1 VFEQELDGDATGLSG
16 IIISDGAGVEIP
28 NTYFEGG
35 GDGEPC
41 CGDGECNG
49 NETSDSCPEDCGDDC
64 PSGIYDCAGVC
75 DGDSVIDACGS
86 CDGPGAEYECWDG
99 EMVCE
104 ASDCSNE
111 PGTDPFNF
119 NQSTMFAYYFVFSA
133 YDCPGEYLVAGEDWI
148 GVYNDDVCV
157 GGSVW
162 PGGPT
167 EVPAYGDDGND
178 YSAGY
183 LNSGDTPTFKIYDAS
198 EDVYLDAIASEEYG
212 WAPNGIYQIESLTNS
227 MSGCDAEQ
235 DCWVDIPGDYQ
246 LTASMTAV
254 VYIDGGAMGD
264 AGDMLAAFDASG
276 NVRGIS
282 TMLDGLGSYAGQS
295 LHSITI
301 RSNAG
306 PDAISFR
313 YYDASTDII
322 YDLRESYTFVSND
335 TVGNLMTP
343 HMLSYCTSGIVDECG
358 ACGDGVPDV
367 VC

>member
-1 VFEQELDGDATGLSG
+1 MG
-16 IIISDGAGVEIP
+16 
-28 NTYFEGG
+28 Y
-35 GDGEPC
+35 
-41 CGDGECNG
+41 
-49 NETSDSCPEDCGDDC
+49 
-64 PSGIYDCAGVC
+64 
-75 DGDSVIDACGS
+75 
-86 CDGPGAEYECWDG
+86 DGP
-99 EMVCE
+99 
-104 ASDCSNE
+104 
-111 PGTDPFNF
+111 
-119 NQSTMFAYYFVFSA
+119 
-133 YDCPGEYLVAGEDWI
+133 L
-148 GVYNDDVCV
+148 
-157 GGSVW
+157 
-162 PGGPT
+162 T
-167 EVPAYGDDGND
+167 E
-178 YSAGY
+178 GY
-183 LNSGDTPTFKIYDAS
+183 LMVGDIPSFKIYDAS
-198 EDVYLDAIASEEYG
+198 ANSYFDAITSDVVDGFQGNQFQIIDYLGHCSGAST
-212 WAPNGIYQIESLTNS
+212 I
-227 MSGCDAEQ
+227 
-235 DCWVDIPGDYQ
+235 DCQGVCGGTAVNCPGWVDIPGDYQ